1 MEIPQL
7 EELLYEDKDKHRKWH
22 CHDSKSSRQQK
33 TDSISPTKRISTNLD
48 ALVDPK
54 TIPTHIVSWAKRIIN
69 VNWIDAAKST
79 VWQITI
85 GRR

>member
-1 MEIPQL
+1 M
-7 EELLYEDKDKHRKWH
+7 
-22 CHDSKSSRQQK
+22 
-33 TDSISPTKRISTNLD
+33 DSISPTKRISTNLD
-48 ALVDPK
+48 ALMDPE

-79 VWQITI
+79 VWKITI